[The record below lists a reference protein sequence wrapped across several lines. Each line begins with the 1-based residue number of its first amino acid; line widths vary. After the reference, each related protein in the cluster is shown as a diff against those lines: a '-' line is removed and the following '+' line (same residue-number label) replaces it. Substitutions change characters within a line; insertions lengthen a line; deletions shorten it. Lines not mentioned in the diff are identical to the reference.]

1 MWFTS
6 DNASGAA
13 PEVMAAV
20 ARANEGYARSYGADA
35 LMDRARDLVR
45 EVFEAPEAAVY
56 LVTTGTVANALSLSL
71 LTPPW
76 GSVFCHTHAHIAED
90 ECGAPEFY
98 SHGAKLTLIPGAHGR
113 MEAGALEAAILRA
126 KGAGVHG
133 VQPGALSITNVTEA
147 GTVYSVAEIAELAG
161 VARAHG
167 VPVHLDGARFA
178 NALVATG
185 ATAADMTWRAGV
197 DVVSFG
203 GTKNGCMGVE
213 AVVIFDPAKAWEFEL
228 RRKRAGHLMSKH
240 RFLSAQMGPI
250 WKMDF
255 GCGWPPMPMP
265 WLRVWRVGW
274 PRCPRLISSI
284 RLRRIS
290 CSPNG
295 RRVSMPSL
303 RPQVRPIT
311 PSPPR
316 WDANARGWWPVGP
329 PQSARWMN
337 SCLPCEIRAKAPA

>member
-20 ARANEGYARSYGADA
+20 ARANDSYARSYGADA

-98 SHGAKLTLIPGAHGR
+98 SHGAKLTLIPGVHGR
-113 MEAGALEAAILRA
+113 MEAEAFEAAILRA
-126 KGAGVHG
+126 KGVGVHG
-133 VQPGALSITNVTEA
+133 VQPGAVSITNVTEA
-147 GTVYSVAEIAELAG
+147 GTVYSVAEIAALAG

-185 ATAADMTWRAGV
+185 ATAAEMTWRAGV

-240 RFLSAQMGPI
+240 RFLSAQMAAYLEDGL
-250 WKMDF
+250 
-255 GCGWPPMPMP
+255 
-265 WLRVWRVGW
+265 WLR
-274 PRCPRLISSI
+274 LAAH
-284 RLRRIS
+284 
-290 CSPNG
+290 
-295 RRVSMPSL
+295 
-303 RPQVRPIT
+303 
-311 PSPPR
+311 
-316 WDANARGWWPVGP
+316 ANAMAARLTRGLAQMPEVDLVHPVEANILFPEWATGIHAKLEAAGAAYYP
-329 PQSARWMN
+329 FPAPMGRERARLVTSWSTTERDVDEFLSALR
-337 SCLPCEIRAKAPA
+337 S